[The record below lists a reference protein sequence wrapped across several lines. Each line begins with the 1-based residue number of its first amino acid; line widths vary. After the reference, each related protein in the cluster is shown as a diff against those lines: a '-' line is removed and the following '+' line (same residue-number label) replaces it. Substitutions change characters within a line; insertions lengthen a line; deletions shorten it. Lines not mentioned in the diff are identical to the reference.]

1 MKLLGELG
9 LPRTIIDLMCYILH
23 LPCYASLVPNTGG
36 GEEKRA
42 LVLNVR
48 V

>member
-23 LPCYASLVPNTGG
+23 LPCYASLVPNTG
-36 GEEKRA
+36 EEKRA